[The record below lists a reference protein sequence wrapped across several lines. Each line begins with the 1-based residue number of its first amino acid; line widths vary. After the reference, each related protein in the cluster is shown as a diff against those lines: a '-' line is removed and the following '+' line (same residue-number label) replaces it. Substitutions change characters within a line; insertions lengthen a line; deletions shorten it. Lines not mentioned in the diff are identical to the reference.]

1 MIRCYTGGSMVVDTR
16 SHALTPRHLPSSE
29 QANNNNVDVDIDLHY
44 HAALGTSTTST
55 TTSLSHTPSH
65 QSSIHQDETHL
76 LNSIQQCWC

>member
-1 MIRCYTGGSMVVDTR
+1 M
-16 SHALTPRHLPSSE
+16 HLPSSE
-29 QANNNNVDVDIDLHY
+29 QANNNNNNVDIDIDIDLHY